1 MTRVRLKLKKPEE
14 QRSPGGSAARLW
26 GDQRGATMVM
36 GVFIAVLL
44 VGMIYY
50 VWGIGDAIM
59 HRERMQDAS
68 DTAAFSA
75 AVIHARGMNM
85 LALINVVMA
94 ALAFVLATL
103 ATIASMLGWASALAG
118 LVCLGC
124 APSYGSCTVCCEAC
138 LHGARHYAEYTE
150 VDGIRDAA
158 DAILRPVMNGMK
170 AYAAGI
176 RYGVPIA
183 AQAKVVSY
191 GTDVYAPVTSL
202 GVMAPLRLELP
213 AQVDETTWACEE
225 KLLTPVRIAA
235 GVGVLFFGH
244 ASPYL
249 AGGIIAG
256 EIDAEGITNEFCEDG
271 YFTRVT
277 DAAQEMGNDEYQCQA
292 YMIGDPDLEW
302 TQKGVAVATWGEGD
316 DAGSMYSSLAE
327 MGRVSFAQ
335 AEFFYDDDEEDYREW
350 LWHMN
355 WRARLRRW
363 RLSASGAGGITE
375 ACGGGAGCG
384 ALGSLGGAIDS
395 VVVH

>member
-1 MTRVRLKLKKPEE
+1 
-14 QRSPGGSAARLW
+14 
-26 GDQRGATMVM
+26 
-36 GVFIAVLL
+36 
-44 VGMIYY
+44 
-50 VWGIGDAIM
+50 M

-124 APSYGSCTVCCEAC
+124 APSAGSCTVCCEAC
-138 LHGARHYAEYTE
+138 VHAARHYTEYTQ
-150 VDGIRDAA
+150 VDGWRDTA
-158 DAILRPVMNGMK
+158 DRALRPVMNGMK

-191 GTDVYAPVTSL
+191 GTDVYSPVTDL

-213 AQVDETTWACEE
+213 AQVDETNWACEE
-225 KLLTPVRIAA
+225 KLLTPVRIAS
-235 GVGVLFFGH
+235 GVGVLFVGH
-244 ASPYL
+244 TSPYL

-256 EIDAEGITNEFCEDG
+256 EIDARGITNQFCQDG
-271 YFTRVT
+271 YFTRIT
-277 DAAQEMGNDEYQCQA
+277 DAASVMGNDEYQCQA
-292 YMIGDPDLEW
+292 YMIGSPDLEW
-302 TQKGVAVATWGEGD
+302 TQEGVSVATWGEGE
-316 DAGSMYSSLAE
+316 DAGAMYSNLAE

-375 ACGGGAGCG
+375 ACGGGSGCG
-384 ALGSLGGAIDS
+384 ALGDLGSAVDS